1 MSFENHITRSP
12 QPFDISRGQDIAS
25 QFSELAPDV
34 AGVLAGTAGSSPYLA
49 GLINSESDWLR
60 DALAKDPDALRGEL
74 LSDARSMAAADLAS
88 GLRAA
93 KRRVALYTALC
104 DLAGVWPLEKVTG
117 TLTDF
122 ADLAVDLAIKHFVG
136 TEIDRGKLPGAT
148 DADKDSA
155 GGMSVLAMGKMGA
168 GELNYSSDIDLIVLF
183 DETRFDP
190 EDYGEARASFIRATR
205 RAMAALSDITRDGYV
220 FRTDLR
226 LRPDASVTP
235 VCLSMEAAERYY
247 ESVGR
252 TWERAAYIKARA
264 CAGDIAAGQG
274 FLERLRPFI
283 WRKHLDFASIQ
294 DAHDMRLRIRDH
306 KGLHG
311 DIVLEGHNMKLGAG
325 GIREIE
331 FFTQTR
337 QIIAGGR
344 DETLRSP
351 NTVEGLAQLAA
362 KGWVDPEDA
371 AQLTQ
376 DYRAHRETE
385 HRIQMVNDAQTHD
398 LPKSPEGFE
407 RLAALSGLGVEDMR
421 SDILDRLNRVAQLTE
436 GFFTPQESD
445 AAQDALSPD
454 TQSVIDRWRTYAA
467 LRSDRAVEIFE
478 RLKPELLRRLQ
489 SAARPEE
496 ALAQFDRFLAGL
508 PAGVQVFSLFEAN
521 PQLIDLIVD
530 IAATAP
536 ELAQYLGHNAQVFDA
551 VIGGD
556 FFAPWP
562 GREALTQDLQRQLS
576 KVSDYEGRLD
586 LTRRWRKEWHF
597 RVGVHHL
604 RGLING
610 DEAGA
615 EYAALADAVLNA
627 LWPVVVDNFAEKHG
641 PPPGVGAAIL
651 GMGSLGSERLTAS
664 SDLDVI
670 IVYDAAGEES
680 SEGRRPLNSRTY
692 YARLTQALVTALS
705 APMAEGRLYE
715 VDMRLRPSGRQGPVA
730 TSFDAFCTY
739 QRDQAW
745 TWEHL
750 ALTRARQV
758 AGADALGQRIE
769 TFRKGLL
776 LEKGDAVATLKD
788 VRDMRQRIA
797 SAKTGGGPWEAKTGA
812 GRMQDIE
819 LFAQT
824 AALLA
829 GDPAR
834 GVLDQLASG
843 VAIGWLTEQDQQV
856 LQQAYAL
863 MSNLQSATRL
873 LCGEVLDFELVGVGG
888 TDLILRETGADSVEA
903 LAGSMAEL
911 SQAAADV
918 IGAALGRPPRLP

>member
-1 MSFENHITRSP
+1 M
-12 QPFDISRGQDIAS
+12 AA
-25 QFSELAPDV
+25 QFSDLGADL

-49 GLINSESDWLR
+49 GLIESEADWVR
-60 DALAKDPDALRGEL
+60 AALAKPPDTVCAEL
-74 LSDARSMAAADLAS
+74 LDDTRRMAAQDIAS
-88 GLRAA
+88 GLRGA

-117 TLTDF
+117 MLTEF
-122 ADLAVDLAIKHFVG
+122 ADLTVDLAIKHFVAA
-136 TEIDRGKLPGAT
+136 EIDRGKLPGAT
-148 DADKDSA
+148 EADKDSA

-190 EDYGEARASFIRATR
+190 DDYGEARASFIRATR

-421 SDILDRLNRVAQLTE
+421 SDILFRLSRVSELTE
-436 GFFTPQESD
+436 GFFAPQEND
-445 AAQDALSPD
+445 TAQDALSPD
-454 TQSVIDRWRTYAA
+454 AQSVIDRWRTYAA

-615 EYAALADAVLNA
+615 EYAALADAVLNG
-627 LWPVVVDNFAEKHG
+627 LWPVVVDNLAEKHG
-641 PPPGVGAAIL
+641 EQPGVGAAIL
-651 GMGSLGSERLTAS
+651 GMGSLGSERLTAT

-670 IVYDAAGEES
+670 IVYDAAGEEAS
-680 SEGRRPLNSRTY
+680 DGRRPLNSRTY

-730 TSFDAFCTY
+730 TSFDAFCNY
-739 QRDQAW
+739 QQEQAW
-745 TWEHL
+745 TWEHMALCRGRAVYGSDSARKAL
-750 ALTRARQV
+750 ADIVCEVLSSPRDAQKLAGEV
-758 AGADALGQRIE
+758 AAMRRD
-769 TFRKGLL
+769 
-776 LEKGDAVATLKD
+776 VATHKPP
-788 VRDMRQRIA
+788 
-797 SAKTGGGPWEAKTGA
+797 GGPIDAKLLPG
-812 GRMQDIE
+812 GLVDIE
-819 LFAQT
+819 FLTHFLQLSTGIGLVPGVERAISALIEAEKLAPQFAEAHLF
-824 AALLA
+824 
-829 GDPAR
+829 
-834 GVLDQLASG
+834 
-843 VAIGWLTEQDQQV
+843 
-856 LQQAYAL
+856 
-863 MSNLQSATRL
+863 MTRL
-873 LCGEVLDFELVGVGG
+873 LVLVRLFAPGLDAPPEATQALVARRMKL
-888 TDLILRETGADSVEA
+888 DDWEA
-903 LAGSMAEL
+903 LLDALQSHRDL
-911 SQAAADV
+911 VISQWERH
-918 IGAALGRPPRLP
+918 LGPRDFSRLPETKEATP